1 MRVLIYTAIF
11 EKNMRNSA
19 LNYLIPDW
27 STAFL
32 QMVETCAG
40 RVAAAAAASAAG
52 RTDGQTSDRCCT
64 PTLAAQATLLRFTL
78 DLLHNLLYSKF
89 TARRTANRAPVQQVR
104 DVRTRGMSRLTS
116 TSQYD
121 TIRRYD
127 IRDASLT
134 RCKSDIS
141 HLNLPRGTKTLFK
154 KW

>member
-1 MRVLIYTAIF
+1 
-11 EKNMRNSA
+11 MRNSA
-19 LNYLIPDW
+19 LNCLIPDW

-40 RVAAAAAASAAG
+40 RVAAAAASAAG
-52 RTDGQTSDRCCT
+52 RTDGKTSDRCCT
-64 PTLAAQATLLRFTL
+64 PTLEAQATLLRFTL

-89 TARRTANRAPVQQVR
+89 TARCIANRAPVQQVR

-134 RCKSDIS
+134 RCKSDIG
-141 HLNLPRGTKTLFK
+141 HLNLPHGTKTLFK
-154 KW
+154 KWKKG